1 MPVLN
6 LFRNKIPSY
15 LIVTFYSWIGRAI
28 SILCSLYILKLTT
41 NFLGVVDYSIYVILV
56 NIIGWALLFDL
67 GLGYSLQNY
76 ISELKNNKKE
86 YNSQIWITSVIL
98 FIFLTLSAFILWL
111 LTPYLSNIIFGKYEI
126 TAKNNFEKLFFIAS
140 LIGLLTAF
148 GSVTNKIFYGLQKGH
163 LPNLILALAGLLNVI
178 SLHLLKY
185 FGLISL
191 ENVLVVTLGLN
202 AIITIIPIFYFYYKS
217 KLSNW
222 KFDNQIAKKLIKRGA
237 GFGLFALMSACV
249 LQVDYLVMSQSVSPI
264 EITKYNILF
273 KLFSVIF
280 IAYSTLLS
288 ALWPMFLE
296 WRLNGKIELI
306 TKNIRRYVLLS
317 SFVFIIFTII
327 LIFKGQLLI
336 SMLTKLEV
344 SFSIE
349 LTLLVGLYFIIRVWT
364 DMFAMVLQSMNKLK
378 PFWILTPAQAMV
390 SIILQLLLSQKFGI
404 IGIVIALILSFVLTV
419 SWALPIFA
427 LRSLQMKYP
436 KQ

>member
-1 MPVLN
+1 MSVLN
-6 LFRNKIPSY
+6 LFGNKIPSY

-86 YNSQIWITSVIL
+86 YNRQIWITSVIL

-126 TAKNNFEKLFFIAS
+126 TSTNNFEKLFFIAS

-163 LPNLILALAGLLNVI
+163 LPNLILAIAGL
-178 SLHLLKY
+178 
-185 FGLISL
+185 L

-217 KLSNW
+217 KLNNW
-222 KFDNQIAKKLIKRGA
+222 KFDNQIASKLINRGA

-296 WRLNGKIELI
+296 WRLNGKIDLI
-306 TKNIRRYVLLS
+306 TKNIKRYILLS
-317 SFVFIIFTII
+317 SVVFIIFTIV

-336 SMLTKLEV
+336 SMLTELQV

-364 DMFAMVLQSMNKLK
+364 DMFAMVLQSMNNLK
-378 PFWILTPAQAMV
+378 PFWILTPIQAV
-390 SIILQLLLSQKFGI
+390 ISIILQLVLSQYLGILGI
-404 IGIVIALILSFVLTV
+404 IIALILSFLLTV
-419 SWALPIFA
+419 SWSLPMVALS
-427 LRSLQMKYP
+427 SLKSKNIQS
-436 KQ
+436 